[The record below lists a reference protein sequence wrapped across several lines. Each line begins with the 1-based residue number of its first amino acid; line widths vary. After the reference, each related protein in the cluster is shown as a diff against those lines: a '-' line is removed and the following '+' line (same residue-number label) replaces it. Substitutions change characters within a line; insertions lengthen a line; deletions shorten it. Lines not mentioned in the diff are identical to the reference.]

1 MCLYGGGPRCT
12 HSIGLHGIGLAATR
26 VILYDGGGQT
36 GLDVDGAW
44 LVERLQL
51 EKEIIRRRRVTT
63 KVEEKRE
70 NKNVERELKEDRQAL
85 GNSTVDG
92 ERLLLPLFIIVKPW
106 LNKSLMVTIFLS
118 CWSQYMMT
126 CYG

>member
-1 MCLYGGGPRCT
+1 M
-12 HSIGLHGIGLAATR
+12 
-26 VILYDGGGQT
+26 
-36 GLDVDGAW
+36 
-44 LVERLQL
+44 
-51 EKEIIRRRRVTT
+51 TT

-70 NKNVERELKEDRQAL
+70 NKNVERELKDRQAL

-106 LNKSLMVTIFLS
+106 LNKSLMVTIFLRF
-118 CWSQYMMT
+118 WLHDMMT

>member
-1 MCLYGGGPRCT
+1 M
-12 HSIGLHGIGLAATR
+12 
-26 VILYDGGGQT
+26 
-36 GLDVDGAW
+36 
-44 LVERLQL
+44 
-51 EKEIIRRRRVTT
+51 TT

-118 CWSQYMMT
+118 CWCAGSIPGQGGDTMT